1 MNIKVIKH
9 GQMYH
14 LNYVFFKNKDS
25 VQRRHLSAEYL
36 EGQLHILGKRTLR
49 KYLYMAKAAVVND
62 GDMTETDGLID

>member
-1 MNIKVIKH
+1 M
-9 GQMYH
+9 
-14 LNYVFFKNKDS
+14 FFKNTDS